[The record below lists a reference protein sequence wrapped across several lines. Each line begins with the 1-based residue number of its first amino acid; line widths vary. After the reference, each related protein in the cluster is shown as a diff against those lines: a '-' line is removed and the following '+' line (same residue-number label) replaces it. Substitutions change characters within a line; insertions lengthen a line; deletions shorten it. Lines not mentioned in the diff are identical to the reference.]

1 MKAYVIEAFG
11 PVEAL
16 TLKDV
21 AAAEPPAG
29 NVRLRVMAAGASL
42 LDALIAGGKYQ
53 VKPPLPFSPG
63 SEFAGVI
70 DAVAPDVTTPKVG
83 DRVMAGGF
91 VGGFSETAIVPAV
104 AAVRIPDAM
113 SFEIAAGFRTNY
125 MTALHAFRQRAQLQP
140 GETVLVL
147 GAAGGVGSAGIEVA
161 KIMGATVI
169 AAASSEE
176 KRAFALGI
184 GADHAIDVAP
194 DAFRDQI
201 KTLTQGRG
209 VDVVYDPVGGQL
221 TELAFRS
228 LAWRGRHLVV
238 GFAAGSIPAL
248 PVNLALL
255 KGASLVGVD
264 LARFSF
270 MHEPAVAA
278 ENLKQLLAWFESGK
292 LKPAIGRVYAFAEA
306 RVALAEI
313 LARRAIGKSVV
324 RIDAG
329 A

>member
-1 MKAYVIEAFG
+1 MKAYVVEAFG
-11 PVEAL
+11 PVETIA
-16 TLKDV
+16 LKDV
-21 AAAEPPAG
+21 EPAAPTNG
-29 NVRLRVMAAGASL
+29 NVRLKVKASGASL

-63 SEFAGVI
+63 SEFSGVV
-70 DAVAPDVTTPKVG
+70 DAVAVDVTNLKVG

-91 VGGFSETAIVPAV
+91 VGGFSETAVVPAV
-104 AAVRIPDAM
+104 GAVKIPDAM
-113 SFEIAAGFRTNY
+113 SFETAAGFRTNY
-125 MTALHAFRQRAQLQP
+125 MTALHAFRQRANLQA

-161 KIMGATVI
+161 KVMGAKVI
-169 AAASSEE
+169 AVASSEA
-176 KRAFALGI
+176 KRAFASKL
-184 GADHAIDVAP
+184 GADHAIDAAP
-194 DAFRDQI
+194 ENIRDQI
-201 KTLTQGRG
+201 KASTQGRG
-209 VDVVYDPVGGQL
+209 VDVVYDPVGGAL

-238 GFAAGSIPAL
+238 GFAAGTIPAL

-278 ENLKQLLAWFESGK
+278 ENLKQLLAWFAEGK
-292 LKPAIGRVYAFAEA
+292 LKPTIGRVYAFGEA
-306 RVALAEI
+306 RAALADI

-324 RIDAG
+324 RIGD
-329 A
+329 